1 VLVAA
6 ASLAFGP
13 KVWVA
18 YVNDAMPAQ
27 TALIARDFEH
37 FMVHMP
43 TVFMN
48 ARVAGAPMSVAIWA
62 QVLVSA
68 TALVAVVWTFW
79 RRREPDLSNMLFV
92 TATFLAT
99 PYAFN
104 YDMVVFGWVAIKLME
119 RSDADAWDYL
129 LMLAVWATP
138 FMTVPSGMAGFPVS
152 VLPMLAFGGRLIW
165 RIWQAEQ
172 QCGGRTKNNRG
183 AGARGPADR
192 PPVGRDLSCWANSSG
207 YGPERSACPRSDAA
221 GRGPWL
227 RDPRPGIPAVPEWSC
242 A

>member
-1 VLVAA
+1 
-6 ASLAFGP
+6 
-13 KVWVA
+13 
-18 YVNDAMPAQ
+18 
-27 TALIARDFEH
+27 
-37 FMVHMP
+37 
-43 TVFMN
+43 
-48 ARVAGAPMSVAIWA
+48 MSVAIWA

-119 RSDADAWDYL
+119 RSDTDAWDYL

-138 FMTVPSGMAGFPVS
+138 FMTVPSGMAGLPIS
-152 VLPMLAFGGRLIW
+152 VLPMLAFGGRLVW

-172 QCGGRTKNNRG
+172 QRGGR
-183 AGARGPADR
+183 AQI
-192 PPVGRDLSCWANSSG
+192 
-207 YGPERSACPRSDAA
+207 AA
-221 GRGPWL
+221 GLAPAA
-227 RDPRPGIPAVPEWSC
+227 PQTARP
-242 A
+242 